1 MELFDSHAH
10 YDDSLF
16 NNERDTL
23 IEKMHN
29 EGVTTIVSAGYSL
42 EGTKRNLELSKKYS
56 FIYTTA
62 GISPNDLKESWK
74 NDIEEI
80 DKIINDNLPSGKIL
94 AVGEIGF
101 DYHYDTDKKIQYE
114 AFSKQIDIANKYDL
128 PIVIHTRD
136 AVMDTLKMLK
146 EKEVKNRGIFHCC
159 PLNRELVKEALKLG
173 YYISMAGPITFKNS
187 KNANEIIEMV
197 PIEKIL
203 IETDSPYLA
212 PEPVRGTTNNSI
224 NLKYIVKKI
233 ASVKEMTEE
242 EIARITYEN
251 AERIFRI
258 KHND

>member
-10 YDDSLF
+10 YDDSHF
-16 NNERDTL
+16 DNERDTL
-23 IEKMHN
+23 IEKMYK

-42 EGTKRNLELSKKYS
+42 EGTKRNLELSKKYT

-62 GISPNDLKESWK
+62 GISPNDLKENWK

-80 DKIINDNLPSGKIL
+80 EKIINDNLQSGKIL

-101 DYHYDTDKKIQYE
+101 DYHYDIDKKIQYE

-173 YYISMAGPITFKNS
+173 FYISMAGPITFKNS
-187 KNANEIIEMV
+187 KNANEIIEIV

>member
-10 YDDSLF
+10 YDDSHF
-16 NNERDTL
+16 DNERDTL
-23 IEKMHN
+23 IEKMYK

-42 EGTKRNLELSKKYS
+42 EGTKRNLELSKKYT

-62 GISPNDLKESWK
+62 GISPNDLKENWK

-80 DKIINDNLPSGKIL
+80 EKIINDNLQSGKIL

-101 DYHYDTDKKIQYE
+101 DYHYDIDKKIQYE

-173 YYISMAGPITFKNS
+173 FYISMAGPITFKNS
-187 KNANEIIEMV
+187 KMLM
-197 PIEKIL
+197 KL
-203 IETDSPYLA
+203 
-212 PEPVRGTTNNSI
+212 
-224 NLKYIVKKI
+224 
-233 ASVKEMTEE
+233 
-242 EIARITYEN
+242 
-251 AERIFRI
+251 
-258 KHND
+258 

>member
-10 YDDSLF
+10 YDDSHF
-16 NNERDTL
+16 DNERDTL
-23 IEKMHN
+23 IEKMYK

-42 EGTKRNLELSKKYS
+42 EGTKRNIELSKKYS

-80 DKIINDNLPSGKIL
+80 EKIINDNLQSGKIL

-101 DYHYDTDKKIQYE
+101 DYHYDIDKKIQYE

-258 KHND
+258 KHTD